1 MEKFIQ
7 TLDPFYKGVVMIL
20 AGSMLL
26 LHTLGFLE
34 KGLGVVL
41 AGFSLY
47 LIIQGMRISGLYT
60 KLQSMLSKP

>member
-1 MEKFIQ
+1 MEKFMQ
-7 TLDPFYKGVVMIL
+7 ALDPFYKGLVMIL

-34 KGLGVVL
+34 KGLGIVL
-41 AGFSLY
+41 TGFSLY

>member
-7 TLDPFYKGVVMIL
+7 ALDPFYKGVAMIL

-34 KGLGVVL
+34 KGLGFVL

-60 KLQSMLSKP
+60 KLQNMLSKP